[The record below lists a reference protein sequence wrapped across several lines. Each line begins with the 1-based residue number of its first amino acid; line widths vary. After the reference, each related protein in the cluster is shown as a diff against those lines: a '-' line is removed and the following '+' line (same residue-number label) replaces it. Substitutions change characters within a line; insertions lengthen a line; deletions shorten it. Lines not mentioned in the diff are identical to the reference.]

1 MIKCQY
7 DKEKIM
13 LTNYLLAHGVYAF
26 ASGWAQFAAA
36 FGVSFLIML
45 FFGRG
50 FIRYMRAWQK
60 KGQPISENVPQAH
73 LAKVGTPTM
82 GGILI
87 VLSVL
92 LGSVLFM
99 PIENCVGWIA
109 LLALV
114 MFGMLGF
121 ADDYKKVT
129 SQSNKAANGL
139 SPSFRLGAEAVF
151 VAILVYFIN
160 KTMPPYVPELS
171 ITVGSSILLPLNSW
185 NIGSIF
191 GWPITLGFLYYIF
204 GYFVICG
211 SANATNITDGLDG
224 MLSKLY
230 LPVLV
235 VLVVALYGATRIGF
249 MDSVLF
255 LPDANGLYAPLGAM
269 AGAVLGFLW
278 YNSKP
283 ASIFM
288 GDVGSLALG
297 GFMGTVAMLL
307 KSEIIMGIA
316 AGMMVLILL
325 SSFLQTIYFKFTRK
339 MTGTGKRIFLRAPLH
354 HHFEELGW
362 CETKIVDR
370 FFVLAILFSGIA
382 LVLLK
387 FA

>member
-1 MIKCQY
+1 
-7 DKEKIM
+7 M
-13 LTNYLLAHGVYAF
+13 LADYFLSNGFYSF
-26 ASGWAQFAAA
+26 ASGWTQFAAA
-36 FGVSFLIML
+36 FACAFLIMFL
-45 FFGRG
+45 FGRG
-50 FIRYMRAWQK
+50 FIKLMHNWQK
-60 KGQPISENVPQAH
+60 KGQPISENVPESHRVKA
-73 LAKVGTPTM
+73 GTPTM

-87 VLSVL
+87 LFSVIVS
-92 LGSVLFM
+92 SVLFM
-99 PIENCVGWIA
+99 PMANTAGWIA
-109 LLALV
+109 LMSLV
-114 MFGMLGF
+114 MFGALGF
-121 ADDYKKVT
+121 ADDYKKVS
-129 SQSNKAANGL
+129 SQSKKASNGL
-139 SPSFRLGAEAVF
+139 SPSFRLLAEAVF
-151 VAILVYFIN
+151 VAILVCLIN

-171 ITVGSSILLPLNSW
+171 ITIGSSILLPLNSW
-185 NIGSIF
+185 VLGNAF
-191 GWPITLGFLYYIF
+191 GMPITLGFLYYIF

-230 LPVLV
+230 LPVLI

-249 MDSVLF
+249 MDSVVF
-255 LPDANGLYAPLGAM
+255 LPDASALYAPLGAM

-278 YNSKP
+278 YNTKP

-325 SSFLQTIYFKFTRK
+325 SSFLQTMFFKITRK
-339 MTGTGKRIFLRAPLH
+339 ISGTGRRIFLRAPLH

-362 CETKIVDR
+362 PETKIVDR
-370 FFVLAILFSGIA
+370 FFIASILFSGLA
-382 LVLLK
+382 LILLK

>member
-1 MIKCQY
+1 
-7 DKEKIM
+7 M
-13 LTNYLLAHGVYAF
+13 LADYFISHGIYSF

-36 FGVSFLIML
+36 FGCAFLVMFI
-45 FFGRG
+45 FGRG
-50 FIRYMRAWQK
+50 FVRWMHNWQK
-60 KGQPISENVPQAH
+60 KGQPISENVPVAH
-73 LAKVGTPTM
+73 RAKAGTPTM

-87 VLSVL
+87 LLAVLF
-92 LGSVLFM
+92 GSILFM
-99 PIENCVGWIA
+99 PFDNQAGWIS

-114 MFGMLGF
+114 MFGALGF
-121 ADDYKKVT
+121 VDDYKKVT
-129 SQSNKAANGL
+129 SQSKKAANGL
-139 SPSFRLGAEAVF
+139 SPSFRLAAEAIF
-151 VAILVYFIN
+151 VVILVYLIN
-160 KTMPPYVPELS
+160 KTIPPYVPDLS
-171 ITVGSSILLPLNSW
+171 IAIGSSVLLPLNAW
-185 NIGSIF
+185 FIGSIF
-191 GWPITLGFLYYIF
+191 GMPITLGFLYYIF

-230 LPVLV
+230 LPVLI

-249 MDSVLF
+249 MDSVVF
-255 LPDANGLYAPLGAM
+255 LPETSSLYAPLGAM
-269 AGAVLGFLW
+269 AGAVIGFLW

-307 KSEIIMGIA
+307 KSEVIMGVA

-325 SSFLQTIYFKFTRK
+325 SSFLQTMCFKITRK
-339 MTGTGKRIFLRAPLH
+339 ITGTGKRIFLRAPLH

-362 CETKIVDR
+362 AETKIVDR
-370 FFVLAILFSGIA
+370 FFVMSILFSGIA
-382 LVLLK
+382 LILLK